1 MNGGRFERGRL
12 AGEQRMFPA
21 GVGQQ
26 NAPGKPELTASRI
39 RAYLAA
45 RGGDCDLQTP
55 AAAEEWHAGS
65 KDGLGK
71 VDLAGHR
78 SAAVIDVEC
87 RSGHGDAVVALE
99 ADSRGERSAVRGS
112 QDVDAK
118 RRIKAVQDP
127 RVAGSPVIS
136 QRRDLP

>member
-55 AAAEEWHAGS
+55 PSAEEWHSGV

-71 VDLAGHR
+71 VDLAGHGR
-78 SAAVIDVEC
+78 RTVIDAEC
-87 RSGHGDAVVALE
+87 RSGHCDTVVALE
-99 ADSRGERSAVRGS
+99 ADSRCEGSAGRWS
-112 QDVDAK
+112 QDV
-118 RRIKAVQDP
+118 R
-127 RVAGSPVIS
+127 
-136 QRRDLP
+136 